1 MTVIEPIQ
9 DLDDQTF
16 NPYLADELIYGDI
29 ADPYRSAIDGL
40 LARGPVVEGFYRD
53 SFGMPHLPGDEGRPH
68 FMVLSHKAVDHV
80 LNDPITF
87 SNKAFE
93 QTLGR
98 GFGHTIS
105 VMDPPERSVRPWSP
119 RGARRSSARWWTI

>member
-29 ADPYRSAIDGL
+29 ADPYRTAIDGL

-68 FMVLSHKAVDHV
+68 FMVLSHKVIAAITVAPWVRLAVWPSTV
-80 LNDPITF
+80 T
-87 SNKAFE
+87 
-93 QTLGR
+93 
-98 GFGHTIS
+98 
-105 VMDPPERSVRPWSP
+105 
-119 RGARRSSARWWTI
+119 GASFCL

>member
-40 LARGPVVEGFYRD
+40 LARGPPCPAL
-53 SFGMPHLPGDEGRPH
+53 MPR
-68 FMVLSHKAVDHV
+68 S
-80 LNDPITF
+80 T
-87 SNKAFE
+87 
-93 QTLGR
+93 
-98 GFGHTIS
+98 TIS
-105 VMDPPERSVRPWSP
+105 GE
-119 RGARRSSARWWTI
+119 